1 MKKVRIIP
9 ESLLCLVLFLSSC
22 LAKEKEEVYVIR
34 VKTIASVCATHEG
47 VPAGEG
53 VKISVCLGEAG
64 TLILECQNSITDELG
79 CTSFVSSY
87 YDLYDWDGMDF
98 RISASVIDN
107 DAYQVIYLSFAE
119 ALAGAVD
126 SDDGHDKIYTWNV
139 NIVLDY

>member
-1 MKKVRIIP
+1 MKKLRIIP

-34 VKTIASVCATHEG
+34 VKTVASVCVTHEG

-79 CTSFVSSY
+79 CTSFITSY
-87 YDLYDWDGMDF
+87 YDLYDNFWIF
-98 RISASVIDN
+98 ASAIDY
-107 DAYQVIYLSFAE
+107 DSYQEVGLSFAE